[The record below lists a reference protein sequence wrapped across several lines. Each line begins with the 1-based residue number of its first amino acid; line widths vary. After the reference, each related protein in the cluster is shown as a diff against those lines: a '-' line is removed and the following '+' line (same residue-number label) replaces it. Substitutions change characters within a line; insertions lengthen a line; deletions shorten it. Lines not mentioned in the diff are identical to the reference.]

1 MRVRRFWGVYLFLA
15 VVVCGQ
21 VFGETE
27 YLAVF
32 MEGKKV
38 GYAVETREAT
48 GGKVTSTEQVNI
60 TLTRAGF
67 PLSVKMTET
76 SIETADGKALGF
88 ESVQDLGIMAMRTVG
103 VVNKQGMVDVTT
115 NSMGTAQ
122 KSTFEW
128 PGGAVM
134 AEGARLFGL
143 KKGLKEGS
151 SYAIKLFS
159 PAIMGAV
166 DTQIRVG
173 PRRKVDLLGR
183 VVALTEIVSVAEI
196 SGAGQVVTTSYVND
210 DMRMLKSSMPMMGMS
225 IEMVACTKEFA
236 LGDNDVLEMVDKMF
250 LPSPVALG
258 DVGSAESISYLLVPK
273 IPGDRLAIPSGD
285 NQEVREVA
293 NGGLIVTVKPAQPPK
308 GARFPYKGVDEIV
321 LDAMKPTRF
330 VQSDRKEII
339 ELAHRAVGRTKD
351 AAEAAKRIEKFVAEY
366 IENKGLSVG
375 YASAAEVAASR
386 EGDCTE
392 FAVLTAAMCRAVG
405 IPAQVAMGFAYVKD
419 FAGLQNRF
427 GGHAWVRA
435 YIGRENGK
443 WIGLDAA
450 FRSAGRSG
458 YGPGHIGL
466 VFGSGDPEDFF
477 GLVGSLGRFR
487 IDKATVNKGR

>member
-1 MRVRRFWGVYLFLA
+1 MRSRRFSGVCLFLA
-15 VVVCGQ
+15 VVLCGQ
-21 VFGETE
+21 VLGETE

-38 GYAVETREAT
+38 GYALETREAA
-48 GGKVTSTEQVNI
+48 GGKVTSTEQVSI

-67 PLSVKMTET
+67 PVSVKMTET

-88 ESVQDLGIMAMRTVG
+88 ESVQDMGIMVMRTVG
-103 VVNKQGMVDVTT
+103 VINKLGMVEVTA
-115 NSMGTAQ
+115 NSMGTDQ

-128 PGGAVM
+128 PVGAVM
-134 AEGARLFGL
+134 AEGARLFKL
-143 KKGLKEGS
+143 RKGLKEGS
-151 SYAIKLFS
+151 SYAFKLFS
-159 PAIMGAV
+159 PALGGAI
-166 DTQIRVG
+166 DTEIRIG
-173 PRRKVDLLGR
+173 PKRKVDLLGR
-183 VVALTEIVSVAEI
+183 VVVLTEVV
-196 SGAGQVVTTSYVND
+196 SGAGQIVTTSYVND
-210 DMRMLKSSMPMMGMS
+210 DLRVLKSSVPMMGMS

-236 LGDNDVLEMVDKMF
+236 LGDNDVLEIVDKMF
-250 LPSPVALG
+250 LPSPVAL
-258 DVGSAESISYLLVPK
+258 DVGAAESISYLLVPK
-273 IPGDRLAIPSGD
+273 IPGDRLVIPSGD

-293 NGGLIVTVKPAQPPK
+293 NGGLIVTVKPAQPPE
-308 GARFPYKGVDEIV
+308 GARFPYKGGDKIV
-321 LDAMKPTRF
+321 LEAMKPTRF

-339 ELAHRAVGRTKD
+339 ELARRAVGRTKD
-351 AAEAAKRIEKFVAEY
+351 AAEAARRIEKFVAEY
-366 IENKGLSVG
+366 IENRGLSVG
-375 YASAAEVAASR
+375 YASAAEVAAGR

-443 WIGLDAA
+443 WMGLDAA
-450 FRSAGRSG
+450 FRSAGRRG

-466 VFGSGDPEDFF
+466 VFGSGDPKDFF
-477 GLVGSLGRFR
+477 GLVGTLGRFR
-487 IDKATVNKGR
+487 IDKATVKKAR